1 MVPSYSESFGL
12 VAIEAQ
18 ACGTP
23 VIAASV
29 GGLRTAVRDGVSG
42 ILVDG
47 HDPASYAR
55 AVRKL
60 VTEPATLARL
70 SAGARE
76 HAARFGWGAT
86 VDALLKVYTGAMN
99 TMAAAVDA

>member
-1 MVPSYSESFGL
+1 
-12 VAIEAQ
+12 
-18 ACGTP
+18 
-23 VIAASV
+23 V

-55 AVRKL
+55 VIRELLAQ
-60 VTEPATLARL
+60 PATLARL
-70 SAGARE
+70 AAGARE
-76 HAARFGWGAT
+76 HASQFGWGAT
-86 VDALLKVYTGAMN
+86 VDALLRVYTGAMS